1 MLAALLRLIW
11 IVSVLTPLNAIEE
24 GDTVLCREI
33 IHRLSQHLCRLSELL
48 DQTTFDAARRH
59 LGSAGEAAY
68 SRTRVDTGRSGG
80 RAMEALENEVVL
92 SESTRR
98 HRLAL
103 FRNGPEAF
111 DESDTVFRGKKRVKR
126 QPMTRDDDMRMSDDD
141 VQMRDWQGDM
151 GVQELSIVA
160 VLVALS
166 KDMVKHD
173 FETPKSTI
181 LGNNWILNE
190 LAALDRAIHT

>member
-1 MLAALLRLIW
+1 MVDPLGDGGGDEDEFMK
-11 IVSVLTPLNAIEE
+11 STKCTPKKENYCI
-24 GDTVLCREI
+24 R
-33 IHRLSQHLCRLSELL
+33 
-48 DQTTFDAARRH
+48 
-59 LGSAGEAAY
+59 
-68 SRTRVDTGRSGG
+68 
-80 RAMEALENEVVL
+80 ENEVVL

-111 DESDTVFRGKKRVKR
+111 DESDTMFRGKKRVKR